1 MQRRMKRLAPEGFVT
16 MVREAMEKRKI
27 SLNQLAKR
35 GGISAAFLSRILSR
49 ERSLPSDKT
58 ILRIA
63 RILDLEPA
71 ERLLIEA
78 GRISEELKSTL
89 SRPLMPALLRATGD
103 LSETEMQQVIN
114 AAEAIA
120 LKQRHKR
127 KEDEA
132 RR

>member
-1 MQRRMKRLAPEGFVT
+1 
-16 MVREAMEKRKI
+16 
-27 SLNQLAKR
+27 LAKR
-35 GGISAAFLSRILSR
+35 SVISAAFLSRILSR

-63 RILDLEPA
+63 RILDIEPA

-103 LSETEMQQVIN
+103 LSESEMQQVIK
-114 AAEAIA
+114 AVEAIA

-132 RR
+132 GR

>member
-16 MVREAMEKRKI
+16 LVQEAMAKRKI

-49 ERSLPSDKT
+49 ERSLPSDKA

-63 RILDLEPA
+63 RILDVTPA

-78 GRISEELKSTL
+78 GRISEELRSTL
-89 SRPLMPALLRATGD
+89 SRPLVPALLRATGE
-103 LSETEMQQVIN
+103 LSETEMQEVIN

-120 LKQRHKR
+120 LKQRNKR
-127 KEDEA
+127 KENDSG
-132 RR
+132 R

>member
-16 MVREAMEKRKI
+16 MVREAMGKRKI

-35 GGISAAFLSRILSR
+35 GAISAAFLSRILSR
-49 ERSLPSDKT
+49 ERSLPSDKA

-63 RILDLEPA
+63 RILDIEPG

-78 GRISEELKSTL
+78 GRISDELRSTL
-89 SRPLMPALLRATGD
+89 GRPLVPALLRATGD
-103 LSETEMQQVIN
+103 LSVTEMQEVIN

-120 LKQRHKR
+120 LKQRNKR
-127 KEDEA
+127 NQDEA
-132 RR
+132 GR

>member
-1 MQRRMKRLAPEGFVT
+1 
-16 MVREAMEKRKI
+16 MVQEAMAKRKI

-49 ERSLPSDKT
+49 ERSLPSDKV
-58 ILRIA
+58 ILRIS
-63 RILDLEPA
+63 RILDIEPA

-89 SRPLMPALLRATGD
+89 GRPLVPALLRATSD
-103 LSETEMQQVIN
+103 LSETEMQDVIK
-114 AAEAIA
+114 AVEAIA
-120 LKQRHKR
+120 LKQRNKR

-132 RR
+132 GR